1 MTTTLDLTEYRGWP
15 ATDRAEFC
23 RAFVKATGQYRGAI
37 ASVIDQVIGA
47 LSPQTANTVEIDTA
61 SVSARNAASACSAL
75 LDFGRISPGPTRP
88 LPAFRTFVKT
98 LLAADTAVSAAY
110 KAAGYPTP

>member
-1 MTTTLDLTEYRGWP
+1 MTTTLDLTEFRGWP
-15 ATDRAEFC
+15 AADRAAFC
-23 RAFVKATGQYRGAI
+23 RAFVKATGQYRGGI

-47 LSPQTANTVEIDTA
+47 LSPATANTVEIDT
-61 SVSARNAASACSAL
+61 SGVQARNAASACAVL
-75 LDFGRISPGPTRP
+75 LNFGGISPGPAQP

-98 LLAADTAVSAAY
+98 LLAADVAVSAAY